1 MLTGKQEGNKVNISA
16 TITSFGM
23 NNSNNC
29 TLEDI
34 EAFGSS
40 NFVKTLSL
48 LCSRTQTP
56 GKICRNAPYA
66 QFLHTLMSSSYWHWS
81 KPMNNVSKWF
91 YDKQGYQ
98 SVLFCFDKFSIVGE
112 KGSFSR
118 HFTTDADIF
127 HRFSHYLQRRL
138 FKKQLDPPNEIS

>member
-1 MLTGKQEGNKVNISA
+1 MPTRKVNISA

-66 QFLHTLMSSSYWHWS
+66 QFLHTLICLVRIDTDLNQWIMYQNDSMIN
-81 KPMNNVSKWF
+81 K
-91 YDKQGYQ
+91 DQ

>member
-1 MLTGKQEGNKVNISA
+1 MIPFVAYEIPRRLQPIFLEIEEVYHVRGLLIPELGNANAIARVDSNRKVNISA

-66 QFLHTLMSSSYWHWS
+66 QFLHTLMSSSY
-81 KPMNNVSKWF
+81 
-91 YDKQGYQ
+91 
-98 SVLFCFDKFSIVGE
+98 
-112 KGSFSR
+112 
-118 HFTTDADIF
+118 
-127 HRFSHYLQRRL
+127 
-138 FKKQLDPPNEIS
+138 